1 MRKRIVLL
9 ALVFLFSAWAGLP
22 SPVIAKEPVKI
33 RVGYLPATH
42 DILFFI
48 AQDKGYFKEEG
59 LEVEA
64 FAFRNSG
71 EVLEAM
77 KAGKLDMG
85 IPGIAAPIAFIAKG
99 APFKMVGGAAW
110 FSAGIVAKPER
121 ADEFKGLKDFKGKTI
136 ATTRLAT
143 GDATWRWGL
152 VQAGLDLK
160 KDVTI
165 KEFASPGDASA
176 AVQAGHVD
184 AAVLWQ
190 PHETI
195 AEQRGLKVVK
205 WVKEIYPHPC
215 CRQVAHEDYIAKHPE
230 GVVAYLKGIIRAE
243 TFFRDPK
250 NKEEVVKIGQK
261 WLRLDEAVIR
271 KAFVEIDPLLS
282 EPRTS
287 VGARLGV
294 VEASKYVDM
303 MLEIGYIDRE
313 GAALAKASL
322 VPDYLIKAYKELG
335 IAKTDAE
342 AKKLAGAL

>member
-1 MRKRIVLL
+1 MRKLCLNFFFILL
-9 ALVFLFSAWAGLP
+9 SLAITITPGLGYG
-22 SPVIAKEPVKI
+22 KEPVKI

-59 LEVEA
+59 LDVEA
-64 FAFRNSG
+64 YAFRNSG

-121 ADEFKGLKDFKGKTI
+121 AHEFKSLKDFKGKTI

-160 KDVTI
+160 KDVVI

-195 AEQRGLKVVK
+195 AEQRGLKIVK

-215 CRQVAHEDYIAKHPE
+215 CRQVAHEDYIARHPE

-243 TFFRDPK
+243 AFFRDPK

-261 WLRLDEAVIR
+261 WLRLDESVIR
-271 KAFVEIDPLLS
+271 KAFVEIDPLLG

-303 MLEIGYIDRE
+303 MLEIGYIDKE
-313 GAALAKASL
+313 GAVRAKAAL

-335 IAKTDAE
+335 LAKTDAE
-342 AKKLAGAL
+342 AKRLAGAL